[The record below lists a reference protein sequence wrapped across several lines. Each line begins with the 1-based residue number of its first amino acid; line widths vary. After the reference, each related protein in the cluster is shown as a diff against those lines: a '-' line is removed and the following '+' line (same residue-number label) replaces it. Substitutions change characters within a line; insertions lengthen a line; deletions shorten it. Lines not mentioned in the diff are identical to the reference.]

1 MIVQSR
7 LRSQVV
13 HSALAAGTALLL
25 GSVATADA
33 ADAPAAQPAAPAAPG
48 SAPASVSAP
57 AKAAVAAPASAA
69 ASDDADADDAGES
82 SGGVAPLRSASREG
96 ATGVDTVLSADPGPA
111 KTFRLRLSFFGFKAD
126 DFPEKGPSDSF
137 TGTTL
142 ALAYTPIAAL
152 ETYAALRNTSNHNAG
167 THPKLL
173 QTQGDLTLGVKGGG
187 YVLPSLALGL
197 AASGHFL
204 GGLGGGFSGD
214 GSSFWIR
221 GLMTADAARIDAF
234 PLRFLFDLGYYF
246 ENAENLVSGNP
257 EALDKTQEFGLQ
269 VARYDRVTIGMALEA
284 PLNEYVDPYLEY
296 RIDVPLQVEL
306 TRRADLKDDFDF
318 SAVPHALTPGVRVF
332 PVKELAIDA
341 QVRLG
346 LASKAYLG
354 VPATPPWMLLLGL
367 AYTLD
372 RTPPPPPPEPAKPA
386 PPPPP
391 PEGTISG
398 RVLTAAGEGI
408 GDARIEYANAALSA
422 QVTNAAGAFT
432 SYRFP
437 PGKVKVKARAPKMLP
452 KEVEATV
459 EAGKATALEIR
470 LEPDPA
476 QLAAAVVVQVVDLG
490 GKPVPGASV
499 SVASE
504 PEVTGET
511 TPEGFWRAETKPGKY
526 EVTAKAPGYKPR
538 TLEAEFKAGE
548 PGTLRLALEKGG
560 AAAAGARKVVPKNVV
575 LRARVIELKRK
586 VHFADGKAR
595 LLPDSEPLLEEVAA
609 VMVAH
614 PEIKKLRIEGH
625 TDDRGDRALNLR
637 LSEDRAKTVQSFLVS
652 HGVSASRLTAKGYG
666 PDKPVAP
673 NLTERGR
680 DRNRRVEFVIVEQ
693 DK

>member
-13 HSALAAGTALLL
+13 HSALAAGTALLV
-25 GSVATADA
+25 GTVSVADA
-33 ADAPAAQPAAPAAPG
+33 ADAPAAPPAAAPA
-48 SAPASVSAP
+48 SAPAP
-57 AKAAVAAPASAA
+57 AKAAVAEPEDEAADESGSA
-69 ASDDADADDAGES
+69 S

-111 KTFRLRLSFFGFKAD
+111 GTFRLRLSFFGFKAD

-152 ETYAALRNTSNHNAG
+152 ETYAALRNTSNHNSG

-187 YVLPSLALGL
+187 YVLPSLAVGL

-214 GSSFWIR
+214 GTSFWIR

-246 ENAENLVSGNP
+246 ENGENLVSGNP

-269 VARYDRVTIGMALEA
+269 VSRYDRVTIGMALEA

-318 SAVPHALTPGVRVF
+318 SAVPQALTPGVRVF
-332 PVKELAIDA
+332 PVQELAIDA

-354 VPATPPWMLLLGL
+354 VPATPPWMLLVGL

-372 RTPPPPPPEPAKPA
+372 RTPPPPPAPPPSA

-398 RVLTAAGEGI
+398 RVLTASGEGI

-422 QVTNAAGAFT
+422 QVTNGAGAFT

-470 LEPDPA
+470 LEPDPS
-476 QLAAAVVVQVVDLG
+476 QLAGAVVVQVVDLG

-504 PEVTGET
+504 PEVNGET
-511 TPEGFWRAETKPGKY
+511 SPEGFWRAEAKPGKY

-560 AAAAGARKVVPKNVV
+560 AAAGGARKVVPKNVV

-595 LLPDSEPLLEEVAA
+595 LMPDSEPLLEEVAA

-652 HGVSASRLTAKGYG
+652 HGVAASRLTAKGYG